1 MVEKQQRTYSL
12 RTWSETVWIFLRL
25 WVYSVKW
32 SILTTQRWDNWGPC
46 PWGLPSL
53 QQSGAQSCSPW
64 AGWRL
69 DRRGAGSY
77 LSGDNLYLCHGHSTY
92 RGVWVCVCRFV
103 CDVRVHVCRYVYM
116 SISIRKFEM
125 AYINC
130 DRWHTL
136 TATDLILRCFLW
148 RKGILT
154 AHTWF
159 TLVCD

>member
-46 PWGLPSL
+46 PWGLPFL

-69 DRRGAGSY
+69 DRRAAGSY
-77 LSGDNLYLCHGHSTY
+77 LSGDNLYLCRGHSTY
-92 RGVWVCVCRFV
+92 RGVCVCVCADLCV
-103 CDVRVHVCRYVYM
+103 MYVYM
-116 SISIRKFEM
+116 CAGVCIWVS
-125 AYINC
+125 AYENLK
-130 DRWHTL
+130 WHTL
-136 TATDLILRCFLW
+136 TVTELILRCFLCH
-148 RKGILT
+148 KGILM